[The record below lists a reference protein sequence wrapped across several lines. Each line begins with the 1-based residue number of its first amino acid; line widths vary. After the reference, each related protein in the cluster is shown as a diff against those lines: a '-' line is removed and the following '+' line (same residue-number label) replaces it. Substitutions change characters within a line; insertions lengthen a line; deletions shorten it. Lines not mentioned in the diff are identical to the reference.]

1 MEGKYSYTTA
11 LYNFCTTPNIWDETH
26 VNGIRGQGRSQK
38 FLWAEASDKKKKK
51 KKIVGVS
58 RLNFYFLPYIF
69 LFFRKKKF
77 TPYNFFFKKLVR
89 EGGHG
94 LRAPSL
100 RSWVEPIHMGPTSCI
115 LCYTQIMQHI
125 CVPINS

>member
-1 MEGKYSYTTA
+1 MGPGDRDGVRSSY
-11 LYNFCTTPNIWDETH
+11 
-26 VNGIRGQGRSQK
+26 GQR
-38 FLWAEASDKKKKK
+38 LVTKKKK

-69 LFFRKKKF
+69 KFFRKKKF
-77 TPYNFFFKKLVR
+77 TPYKFFFKKLVR

-100 RSWVEPIHMGPTSCI
+100 RS
-115 LCYTQIMQHI
+115 
-125 CVPINS
+125 